1 MENILQELNES
12 SFYIGENMS
21 KVALVT
27 GSSKGIGKAIIKELA
42 KEGYDV
48 VINYNNSKDEAYKLQ
63 EEVSQYN
70 VKSLVIKCDVS
81 KEDEVKT
88 MIEEIINKLGNIN
101 IVINN
106 AAICI
111 NDFFK
116 NKKLDDFKK
125 TMEVNVMG
133 AFLVSKYASKYMI
146 NNKWGR
152 IINISSTNGVNTY
165 YPICMEYDASKA
177 ALISLTHNLSIELA
191 PYVNVNAITPGFIA
205 TESELEGMD
214 EEFIKSEEEKILIK
228 RSGKPEEVAKLVK
241 FLVSDDANYINNSV
255 IRIDGGQY
263 GSN

>member
-1 MENILQELNES
+1 MN
-12 SFYIGENMS
+12 

-42 KEGYDV
+42 QSGYNV
-48 VINYNNSKDEAYKLQ
+48 VINYNNSKEEAYELQ
-63 EEVSQYN
+63 KEINKYGI
-70 VKSLVIKCDVS
+70 KSLVIKCDVS
-81 KEDEVKT
+81 KEDEVEK
-88 MIEEIINKLGNIN
+88 MIQEIIDGLGSID
-101 IVINN
+101 IVVNN

-111 NDFFK
+111 NDFFR
-116 NKKLDDFKK
+116 NKKVEDFKH

-133 AFLVSKYASKYMI
+133 AFLVSKYASKCMI

-152 IINISSTNGVNTY
+152 IVNISSTNGVNTY

-177 ALISLTHNLSIELA
+177 ALISLTHNLAIELS
-191 PYVNVNAITPGFIA
+191 PYVNVNAITPGFIS

-214 EEFIKSEEEKILIK
+214 EEFIKSEEEKILVK

-241 FLVSDDANYINNSV
+241 FLVSEDANYINNSV

>member
-1 MENILQELNES
+1 MN
-12 SFYIGENMS
+12 

-42 KEGYDV
+42 QSGYNV
-48 VINYNNSKDEAYKLQ
+48 VINYNNSKEEAYELQ
-63 EEVSQYN
+63 KEINKYGI
-70 VKSLVIKCDVS
+70 KSLVIKCDVS
-81 KEDEVKT
+81 KEDEVEK
-88 MIEEIINKLGNIN
+88 MIQEIIDGLGSID
-101 IVINN
+101 IVVNN

-111 NDFFK
+111 NDFFR
-116 NKKLDDFKK
+116 NKKVEDFKH

-133 AFLVSKYASKYMI
+133 AFLVSKYASKCMI

-152 IINISSTNGVNTY
+152 IVNISSTNGINTY

-177 ALISLTHNLSIELA
+177 ALISLTHNLAIELS
-191 PYVNVNAITPGFIA
+191 PYVNVNAITPGFIS

-214 EEFIKSEEEKILIK
+214 EEFIKSEEEKILVK

-241 FLVSDDANYINNSV
+241 FLVSEDANYINNSV

>member
-1 MENILQELNES
+1 MN
-12 SFYIGENMS
+12 

-42 KEGYDV
+42 KSGYNV
-48 VINYNNSKDEAYKLQ
+48 VINYNNSKNEAYKLQ
-63 EEVSQYN
+63 DEIKQYN

-81 KEDEVKT
+81 KEDEVKK
-88 MIEEIINKLGNIN
+88 MIEETISELGSID
-101 IVINN
+101 IVVNN

-116 NKKLDDFKK
+116 NKKVEDFKK
-125 TMEVNVMG
+125 TMEVNLIG
-133 AFLVSKYASKYMI
+133 AFLVSKYASKYMLD
-146 NNKWGR
+146 NKWGR
-152 IINISSTNGVNTY
+152 IVNVSSTNGVNTY

-177 ALISLTHNLSIELA
+177 ALISLTHNLAIEFA
-191 PYVNVNAITPGFIA
+191 PYINVNAITPGFIA

-214 EEFIKSEEEKILIK
+214 EEFIKSEEEKILVK
-228 RSGKPEEVAKLVK
+228 RSGKPKEVAKLVK
-241 FLVSDDANYINNSV
+241 FLISEDADYINNSI

>member
-1 MENILQELNES
+1 M
-12 SFYIGENMS
+12 G

-27 GSSKGIGKAIIKELA
+27 GSSKGIGNAIVKELA
-42 KEGYDV
+42 KSGYDV
-48 VINYNNSKDEAYKLQ
+48 VINYNTSKEEAYKLND
-63 EEVSQYN
+63 EISEYK

-81 KEDEVKT
+81 KEEEVES
-88 MIEEIINKLGNIN
+88 MIEEIVDKLSSID

-116 NKKLDDFKK
+116 NKKVEDFKK
-125 TMEVNVMG
+125 TMDVNVLG

-177 ALISLTHNLSIELA
+177 ALISLTHNLAIELS
-191 PYVNVNAITPGFIA
+191 PYVNVNAITPGFIS

-214 EEFIKSEEEKILIK
+214 EEFIKSEEEKILVK

-241 FLVSDDANYINNSV
+241 FLVSDDADYINNSV

>member
-1 MENILQELNES
+1 MN
-12 SFYIGENMS
+12 

-27 GSSKGIGKAIIKELA
+27 GSSKGIGNAIIKELA
-42 KEGYDV
+42 KAGYDV
-48 VINYNNSKDEAYKLQ
+48 VINYNNSKEEAYKLQ
-63 EEVSQYN
+63 DEIKQYN

-81 KEDEVKT
+81 KEEEVKS
-88 MIEEIINKLGNIN
+88 MIEEIVNKLGSVD
-101 IVINN
+101 IVVNN
-106 AAICI
+106 AAVCI

-116 NKKLDDFKK
+116 NKKVEDFKK
-125 TMEVNVMG
+125 TMDVNVIG
-133 AFLVSKYASKYMI
+133 AFLISKYASKYML

-177 ALISLTHNLSIELA
+177 ALISLTHNLAIELS

-214 EEFIKSEEEKILIK
+214 EEFIKSEEEKILVK
-228 RSGKPEEVAKLVK
+228 RKGQPGEVAKLVK
-241 FLVSDDANYINNSV
+241 FLISEDANYINNSV

>member
-1 MENILQELNES
+1 MN
-12 SFYIGENMS
+12 

-27 GSSKGIGKAIIKELA
+27 GSSKGIGNAIIKELA
-42 KEGYDV
+42 KAGYDV
-48 VINYNNSKDEAYKLQ
+48 VINYNNSKEEAYKLQ
-63 EEVSQYN
+63 DEIKQYN

-81 KEDEVKT
+81 KEEEVKL
-88 MIEEIINKLGNIN
+88 MIEEIVNKLGSVD
-101 IVINN
+101 IVVNN
-106 AAICI
+106 AAVCI

-116 NKKLDDFKK
+116 NKKVEDFKK
-125 TMEVNVMG
+125 TMDVNVIG
-133 AFLVSKYASKYMI
+133 AFLISKYASKYML

-177 ALISLTHNLSIELA
+177 ALISLTHNLAIELS

-214 EEFIKSEEEKILIK
+214 EEFIKSEEEKILVK
-228 RSGKPEEVAKLVK
+228 RKGQPGEVAKLVK
-241 FLVSDDANYINNSV
+241 FLISEDANYINNSV